1 MWEAWE
7 WEKAFAPGRLSSQIW
22 GERGRIARLLAAA
35 APRSPCRTARIK
47 PVCTLD
53 RARAGRIARGL
64 ESPPPLQP
72 THTPL
77 PQRAARSL
85 HHPHAVPAHV
95 HHEDA
100 GHPPVADG
108 ATTRRRVLE
117 ALFSPVLTLFAG
129 GENEAAAATTAAPP
143 LSHTHAAI
151 HHRAAAAAE
160 QQKADATLLPPSSSD
175 RDSDTA
181 LAVADDSEAAALPP
195 PAALPTT
202 TSSSDDSAACDDDF
216 IEFDPYAFIK
226 ALPPLTACVTERGP
240 PLLPARTR
248 AHGERVTLV
257 LDLDETLVHSTLGPI
272 PPPGADFSF
281 DVALGG
287 RTHGVHV
294 RTRPHLETFLNRV
307 ADLFEV
313 VVFTAS
319 QKVYAE
325 RLLNELDPSRRL
337 IRHRVF
343 RDACVIVDGNY
354 LKDLTVLGRDLAR
367 VVIVDNSPQAFG
379 FQLDNGVPIESWYD
393 DAGDAELVR
402 LLPLLEALA
411 TATDVRPL
419 LANAFQ
425 LRRMVERAPSL
436 EPLGL

>member
-1 MWEAWE
+1 M
-7 WEKAFAPGRLSSQIW
+7 
-22 GERGRIARLLAAA
+22 
-35 APRSPCRTARIK
+35 K
-47 PVCTLD
+47 PVCTLH
-53 RARAGRIARGL
+53 RARAGRIAGGL
-64 ESPPPLQP
+64 ESPPPLQTNP
-72 THTPL
+72 HTP
-77 PQRAARSL
+77 PSTQRAAHSL
-85 HHPHAVPAHV
+85 HHPHAVRAHV
-95 HHEDA
+95 HHDDA
-100 GHPPVADG
+100 APPADG

-117 ALFSPVLTLFAG
+117 ALFSPVLTLFAS
-129 GENEAAAATTAAPP
+129 GENVAAAATTAP
-143 LSHTHAAI
+143 LSTTHAAI

-160 QQKADATLLPPSSSD
+160 QQKADGAILLPSSSD

-195 PAALPTT
+195 LPATLPTT
-202 TSSSDDSAACDDDF
+202 TTSSDDSAACDDDF

-257 LDLDETLVHSTLGPI
+257 LDLDETLVHSTLGPV
-272 PPPGADFSF
+272 PPPGAEFSF

-287 RTHGVHV
+287 RTDSVHV
-294 RTRPHLETFLNRV
+294 RTRPHLETFLHRV

-325 RLLNELDPSRRL
+325 RLLNELDPARRL

-411 TATDVRPL
+411 TASDVRPL

-425 LRRMVERAPSL
+425 LRRLVERAPSL
-436 EPLGL
+436 EPVGL